1 MRAVFCMFFI
11 ISLAAMVANLQW
23 HVLELEKIARGRTG
37 QTKNFCSFRKRGFPF
52 LFSRD
57 SLVARVSV
65 YTDYSD
71 GKTYPYYGTLGSGF
85 QWICFDGDSNDFV
98 HNLDLHVYRNDPR
111 IPFMYCE
118 NGIQYTLFDPPP
130 RVFIIGTSAEG
141 IVKSVKFLVKDLSLI
156 DTVEINPAIVR
167 IMQNELF
174 ELSCRAYENVDV
186 KITDA

>member
-1 MRAVFCMFFI
+1 
-11 ISLAAMVANLQW
+11 
-23 HVLELEKIARGRTG
+23 
-37 QTKNFCSFRKRGFPF
+37 
-52 LFSRD
+52 
-57 SLVARVSV
+57 
-65 YTDYSD
+65 
-71 GKTYPYYGTLGSGF
+71 
-85 QWICFDGDSNDFV
+85 
-98 HNLDLHVYRNDPR
+98 
-111 IPFMYCE
+111 MYCE